1 MLRMERSSDQ
11 DLGTTVSGLEP
22 TVAGALA
29 YLLWFVSGIL
39 FFIVEKNNPFVRFHA
54 LQSTML
60 FGGFFVLMMFFGI
73 IPILGFIVNFLLS
86 ICAFILWLF
95 LMVKAAQGVAFKL
108 PILGDLAE
116 KNL

>member
-1 MLRMERSSDQ
+1 MLHSNRPSDS

-39 FFIVEKNNPFVRFHA
+39 FFIVEKHNAFVRFHA
-54 LQSTML
+54 LQSIIL
-60 FGGFFVLMMFFGI
+60 FGGLFVIMLVFGI
-73 IPILGFIVNFLLS
+73 IPILGFVVNFLLS
-86 ICAFILWLF
+86 ISAFVIWLF

-108 PILGDLAE
+108 PIIGDIAE
-116 KNL
+116 RNI

>member
-1 MLRMERSSDQ
+1 MLHTGRSSDQ
-11 DLGTTVSGLEP
+11 DLGNTVSGLEP

-39 FFIVEKNNPFVRFHA
+39 FFIVEKNNAFVRFHA
-54 LQSTML
+54 LQSIML
-60 FGGFFVLMMFFGI
+60 FGGFFVIMLIFGV
-73 IPILGFIVNFLLS
+73 IPILGFVVNFLLS

>member
-1 MLRMERSSDQ
+1 MLHPGRSSDQ

-29 YLLWFVSGIL
+29 YLLWFVTGIL
-39 FFIVEKNNPFVRFHA
+39 FFIVEKNNAFVRFHA
-54 LQSTML
+54 LQSIML
-60 FGGFFVLMMFFGI
+60 FGGLFVVMMIFGV
-73 IPILGFIVNFLLS
+73 IPILGFVLNFLLS

-116 KNL
+116 RNL

>member
-1 MLRMERSSDQ
+1 MLRTERSSDQ

-29 YLLWFVSGIL
+29 YLLWFVSGVL

-54 LQSTML
+54 LQSIML
-60 FGGFFVLMMFFGI
+60 FGGIFVVMMIFGI
-73 IPILGFIVNFLLS
+73 IPILGFVVNFLLS
-86 ICAFILWLF
+86 ICAFVLWLF
-95 LMVKAAQGVAFKL
+95 LMVKAAQGIAFKL